1 MIPLNINVTTP
12 IHLPFLVPRSSPILP
27 SLSLSNVK
35 STSGRHVQ
43 RGRGLCRVELNPD
56 ASITIA
62 IGASMLNTYFFGHPT
77 ADVEDAADDDDS
89 AVSST
94 DARFAVMTII
104 SVIPYFNWLSWV
116 FALMDTGKRR
126 YAVYALVYLAPY
138 IRTNFALSPDE
149 NWLPIASIV
158 LCIIHIQ
165 LEASIRNGDLES
177 FNFFN
182 EIWKRLGFINLK
194 KDKKDSQPRNL
205 RKRLEE
211 QRRQDNLNLPLG
223 RYPSMDEMGDWNV
236 PRPSEDVEHVK
247 EDTDLD
253 DGKKH

>member
-12 IHLPFLVPRSSPILP
+12 IHLPFSVSRSTPFLP

-35 STSGRHVQ
+35 CTSGGHAQ

-56 ASITIA
+56 ASISIA
-62 IGASMLNTYFFGHPT
+62 IGASVLNTLFFSHPA
-77 ADVEDAADDDDS
+77 ADVDDAADDDDS

-138 IRTNFALSPDE
+138 IRTNFELSSDE
-149 NWLPIASIV
+149 SWLPIASIV

-165 LEASIRNGDLES
+165 LEASIKNGDLES

-194 KDKKDSQPRNL
+194 KDKKDSQPKSL
-205 RKRLEE
+205 RKKLEE
-211 QRRQDNLNLPLG
+211 RRQENLNLPLG
-223 RYPSMDEMGDWNV
+223 RHPSTDETRNLGV
-236 PRPSEDVEHVK
+236 PSEDAEHVN
-247 EDTDLD
+247 EDINPD
-253 DGKKH
+253 DGTKH